1 MGKDMELIEAA
12 RIENFI
18 LDYWKRF
25 WDTRKGQLTIIK
37 SSSPNYIVF
46 FILYST
52 STKNIKPTNR
62 RIRFNVF
69 FRFHFEEIF

>member
-25 WDTRKGQLTIIK
+25 WDTRKGQLTKIQ
-37 SSSPNYIVF
+37 SSPPNYIVF
-46 FILYST
+46 FMLYST
-52 STKNIKPTNR
+52 FTKKIKPTNR
-62 RIRFNVF
+62 RIRF
-69 FRFHFEEIF
+69 